1 MASIRKRDDLEF
13 EEKFK
18 LAVDADN
25 GMWLC
30 ENHHKLFDSG
40 IIWFEDGKLVISH
53 KLNTEDLMFVKQVT
67 TIEEIEPQYINE
79 RMLAFFDIR
88 AGLQTSVS
96 LV

>member
-1 MASIRKRDDLEF
+1 MAHSECKIDRIIQAAHIYPVASIRKRDDLEF

-40 IIWFEDGKLVISH
+40 I
-53 KLNTEDLMFVKQVT
+53 
-67 TIEEIEPQYINE
+67 
-79 RMLAFFDIR
+79 
-88 AGLQTSVS
+88 
-96 LV
+96 